1 MKDTSRSRGTDSTR
15 RRILKGT
22 GIAGA
27 IAIFLP
33 TSWTKPVLQ
42 AVVVPAHAQTT
53 PGVTTTTATTATT
66 ATATTATATT
76 VTATTATATTT
87 TED

>member
-1 MKDTSRSRGTDSTR
+1 MNNTRRPRSTDFTR

-22 GIAGA
+22 GVAGA
-27 IAIFLP
+27 AAILLP

-53 PGVTTTTATTATT
+53 PGVTTTTGTTT
-66 ATATTATATT
+66 TATT
-76 VTATTATATTT
+76 VTTVASTMATTS
-87 TED
+87 

>member
-1 MKDTSRSRGTDSTR
+1 MNDDRRSRSADSTR

-27 IAIFLP
+27 AAILLP

-53 PGVTTTTATTATT
+53 PSVTTTTTTATTATT

-76 VTATTATATTT
+76 VTATTT
-87 TED
+87 TEEYD